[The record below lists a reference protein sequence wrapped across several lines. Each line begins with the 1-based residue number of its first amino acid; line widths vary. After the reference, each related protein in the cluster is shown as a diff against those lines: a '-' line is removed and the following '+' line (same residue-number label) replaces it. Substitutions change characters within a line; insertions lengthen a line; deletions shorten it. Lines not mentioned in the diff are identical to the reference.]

1 MEPQTPTQATQ
12 DPQAAQAQTPTEVKL
27 LSDIEIQRERQ
38 EFQKINDDLKGMLG
52 GMQSRYRAAMRLLM
66 LTEAFT
72 ERDLH
77 LMMRG
82 QILSPDF
89 GGLPCEQTGD
99 KYSTA
104 DDFETVERRRFRQ
117 SRYPDA
123 LDPVPVARHRLHC
136 PLYERGLRGDPLV
149 PCREAQ
155 LANPRV
161 LDENLKEAPF
171 LPADLSP
178 VRREAINFFIERA
191 TEDLRPCKVVQALC
205 QYELTRQIEA
215 GRGPLYQIQRRPVP
229 PPPPPPPERKDD
241 LPLRRHL
248 LSRQALLEARSQLEA
263 DHSQHQRELLRHL
276 VQSGRLTH
284 SDLISMTY
292 EVTLVTDQ
300 GWLPCR
306 DDPQRTHLEPVDL
319 ADSENEPDRSES
331 LFVKPPREVCSMKVR
346 ALNGDTD
353 VPCCEAQKVAPL
365 PQRMAQIELRDQRSR
380 AESLAFWEQRGGVP
394 EGFYKPKVKPRLWA
408 SERDAPGG
416 PDDIVK
422 LLRVRPCYLLGH
434 TIATY
439 LYQFAQHLVEH
450 PDPRPERTD
459 DQGDGDDEADG
470 DTGDDEADQDDAS
483 TD

>member
-1 MEPQTPTQATQ
+1 MKTMEQQTPTQDIP
-12 DPQAAQAQTPTEVKL
+12 DPEVQTPTEVKI

-38 EFQKINDDLKGMLG
+38 EFQKINDDLKGMLSG
-52 GMQSRYRAAMRLLM
+52 RQSRYRDVMRLLM
-66 LTEAFT
+66 ETEAFT

-82 QILSPDF
+82 QLLSPDF

-99 KYSTA
+99 KHTA
-104 DDFETVERRRFRQ
+104 EDDFETVERRRFRQ
-117 SRYPDA
+117 ARYPDA

-136 PLYERGLRGDPLV
+136 PLYERGMQGDPLV

-161 LDENLKEAPF
+161 FDENIKEAPF

-191 TEDLRPCKVVQALC
+191 TEDLRPCKVVQALS
-205 QYELTRQIEA
+205 QYELTSQIEA
-215 GRGPLYQIQRRPVP
+215 ASGPLYQIKRRPVP

-248 LSRQALLEARSQLEA
+248 LSRQALLEARSQLDA

-284 SDLISMTY
+284 GDLIAMTY
-292 EVTLVTDQ
+292 DGTLVTDQ

-306 DDPQRTHLEPVDL
+306 DDPQRNHVEPVELPDRK
-319 ADSENEPDRSES
+319 AEPDRSES
-331 LFVKPPREVCSMKVR
+331 LFVKPAREVCSMKVR
-346 ALNGDTD
+346 ALNGDRD
-353 VPCCEAQKVAPL
+353 VPCCEAQQVAPS
-365 PQRMAQIELRDQRSR
+365 PQRMAQIERRDRRNR

-394 EGFYKPKVKPRLWA
+394 EGFYERKAKPRLWA

-450 PDPRPERTD
+450 PDPRPQGKGD
-459 DQGDGDDEADG
+459 DQGDEPLGAPAD
-470 DTGDDEADQDDAS
+470 
-483 TD
+483 

>member
-1 MEPQTPTQATQ
+1 MEPQTPTQ
-12 DPQAAQAQTPTEVKL
+12 DPQATQAPTPTEGKV

-38 EFQKINDDLKGMLG
+38 EFQKLDADLQGLLG
-52 GMQSRYRAAMRLLM
+52 GMQSRYRDAMRLLM
-66 LTEAFT
+66 QTEAFT

-82 QILSPDF
+82 QLLSPDF

-99 KYSTA
+99 KYTTE
-104 DDFETVERRRFRQ
+104 DDFESVERRRFRQ
-117 SRYPDA
+117 ARYPDA

-136 PLYERGLRGDPLV
+136 PLYERGMRGDPLV

-155 LANPRV
+155 LRNPRV
-161 LDENLKEAPF
+161 LDEDLKEAPF

-178 VRREAINFFIERA
+178 VRREAINFFVERA

-205 QYELTRQIEA
+205 QYDLTRQIEA
-215 GRGPLYQIQRRPVP
+215 GRGPLYQIKRRPVP
-229 PPPPPPPERKDD
+229 PPPPPPPEHKDD

-248 LSRQALLEARSQLEA
+248 VSRQALLEAHSQLEA

-292 EVTLVTDQ
+292 DVILVTDQ

-306 DDPQRTHLEPVDL
+306 DDPQRTHVESVELPDRETQ
-319 ADSENEPDRSES
+319 PDRSWE
-331 LFVKPPREVCSMKVR
+331 LFVKPARVVCALKTR
-346 ALNGDTD
+346 ALSGDKD
-353 VPCCEAQKVAPL
+353 VPCCEAQTVAPS
-365 PQRMAQIELRDQRSR
+365 PERMAEIAARDRRSR
-380 AESLAFWEQRGGVP
+380 AESLAFWEKRGGAP
-394 EGFYKPKVKPRLWA
+394 AGFYTPKVKPRLFA

-416 PDDIVK
+416 PDDIVQ

-439 LYQFAQHLVEH
+439 LYQFAQHLAAQ
-450 PDPRPERTD
+450 PDPQRG
-459 DQGDGDDEADG
+459 QGADPDDEPPGAPAD
-470 DTGDDEADQDDAS
+470 
-483 TD
+483 